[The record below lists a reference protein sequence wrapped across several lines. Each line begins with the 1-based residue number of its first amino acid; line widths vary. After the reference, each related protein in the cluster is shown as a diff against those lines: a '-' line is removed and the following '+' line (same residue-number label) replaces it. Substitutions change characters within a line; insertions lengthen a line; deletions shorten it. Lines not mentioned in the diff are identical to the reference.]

1 MFSVKTPIR
10 LIKSL
15 PYAVIMA
22 AAIIATGLAQAQS
35 AGSEKSLV
43 EVKVE
48 LTGLQSTDGKL
59 VVIAYTK
66 DNWLGQSDFTATAEI
81 KADNTD
87 KPLDKQYLVL
97 TLPEGSYGFSA
108 YQDVN
113 NNGELDMRLVFPAEP
128 AGFSNKHRPRFGPP
142 RFKKAKLD
150 VSEDSKP
157 ISIELR

>member
-15 PYAVIMA
+15 PNAVIMA
-22 AAIIATGLAQAQS
+22 AALTATGLAQAQS
-35 AGSEKSLV
+35 KSLV